1 MIVSPDVRYWIHIKI
16 IGLSLQT
23 YDEPKSVISAFCMM
37 VTVQQF
43 NEDDGKE
50 MINSALNYLLLT
62 TMLLAT

>member
-1 MIVSPDVRYWIHIKI
+1 
-16 IGLSLQT
+16 
-23 YDEPKSVISAFCMM
+23 MM